1 MSRLDD
7 WARERAPELLERAER
22 EAVELLRDALVAAA
36 LPARASPAAPST
48 SPSRQTPPVPRPK
61 PEGEALWAYC
71 VLREVPGDPVPG
83 VDPRFRV
90 EAVEHDGLVTL
101 VSRVPLSEFGEEPLR
116 ENLNDL
122 TWLERVARAHEA
134 VLEHVLSLGPMV
146 PLRLCTIYTGEQAVR
161 EMLVER
167 AEPLREALDRVDG
180 RNEWG
185 VKLFVSREALGTAA
199 RERSP
204 EVAALQKEVDARSGG
219 GGAYM
224 LGRRLE
230 RAVAD
235 VSDRL
240 AAELAEDV
248 HLRLSE
254 FAVDSTTN
262 PPQNRELSGHH
273 GDMLLNGAYL
283 VEADRT
289 AELERLLRELE
300 ERHGDLGARLEL
312 TGPWPPYN
320 FVARPAGAPA

>member
-1 MSRLDD
+1 LSRLDD
-7 WARERAPELLERAER
+7 WARERAPELLEQAER
-22 EAVELLRDALVAAA
+22 EAVALLRDALIAAA
-36 LPARASPAAPST
+36 LPARARPASTSSPAPR
-48 SPSRQTPPVPRPK
+48 PEPRRPK

-71 VLREVPGDPVPG
+71 VLRSAPADVPPG

-90 EAVEHDGLVTL
+90 EAVEQDGLVAL

-134 VLEHVLSLGPMV
+134 VLEGVLPLGPMV
-146 PLRLCTIYTGEQAVR
+146 PLRLCTIYTSERAVR

-167 AEPLREALDRVDG
+167 AEPLREALDGVDG

-185 VKLFVSREALGTAA
+185 VKLIVTRDALAAAA
-199 RERSP
+199 RECSP
-204 EVAALQKEVDARSGG
+204 EVAALQAELDARKGG

-230 RAVAD
+230 RTVAD

-240 AAELAEDV
+240 AAELADDV

-254 FAVDSTTN
+254 FAADATTN
-262 PPQNRELSGHH
+262 PPQNRELSGHE

-300 ERHGDLGARLEL
+300 ERHGDLGASLEL